1 MAAGGALIAIEGAR
15 KLFRSRSG
23 ESLEAIAEVSLAIA
37 SQEFICV
44 VGPSGCGKSTLL
56 RLIAGLETL
65 SSGAIRIGGD
75 EVAGPR
81 RDIGLVFQT
90 PVLLPWRT
98 VLKNVL
104 VPAEVLKLERRSALR
119 RAHGLLELVGLHGF
133 GRALSERA
141 VRRHAPARGDRPL
154 ADARSENPAD
164 GRALRCA

>member
-90 PVLLPWRT
+90 LANGPE
-98 VLKNVL
+98 K
-104 VPAEVLKLERRSALR
+104 
-119 RAHGLLELVGLHGF
+119 RAC
-133 GRALSERA
+133 AC
-141 VRRHAPARGDRPL
+141 RGP
-154 ADARSENPAD
+154 ET
-164 GRALRCA
+164 